1 MLKDFIRK
9 RKDVSELPNKL
20 YNLKEI
26 FSEKEIDY
34 GNLNLLGNFVN
45 KTRELIF
52 DVNNEE
58 KILFQKNNCEGSQR
72 PSVVSMWGPCFST
85 IKAISDD
92 IEENI

>member
-1 MLKDFIRK
+1 MLKDFIRR

-58 KILFQKNNCEGSQR
+58 KINF
-72 PSVVSMWGPCFST
+72 F
-85 IKAISDD
+85 I
-92 IEENI
+92 